1 MSPLLPVISF
11 ALYLVALAG
20 IMSDKLSRN
29 STAVAWA
36 AGCVLHAWVLFDPT
50 GAGGSFTFT
59 FFNAMALTALLI
71 NALVLGLG
79 RVPADLASR
88 SDYSSLRSGCDLD

>member
-20 IMSDKLSRN
+20 ILSGKMSRN

-36 AGCVLHAWVLFDPT
+36 AGCALHAWVLFDPT

-71 NALVLGLG
+71 KRSSPGLG
-79 RVPADLASR
+79 RSAADLALGP
-88 SDYSSLRSGCDLD
+88 DYSALRSCRHLD